1 MVFNMPGKS
10 KKSEIPERLR
20 KEREKVLDTLA
31 GFYAP
36 PAPKAIGGLMLRSR
50 KIASAQKPLAW
61 KAQEFARTAFLIK
74 RGAER
79 GIIPMRMA
87 VKLRKALQN
96 RASEMIQKEVS
107 RLAEKGIIDQKFLS
121 ALEVMVEKRAI
132 RAKDATNIAG
142 EYLSAALS
150 NLRVARSKKPI
161 KRKLEVVKR
170 IKEIVE
176 IEAELRGFS
185 GKTKNSLLRE
195 LRGHTFKI
203 IEAEAVKIKPK
214 IDLGMFN
221 IIETLVREG
230 LITEAQAKELSAIFI
245 ENSLNAIKNRKTS
258 SVGLGN
264 LEVRIWSLPQK
275 ERSKLLTLLNEV
287 KASFRKH

>member
-1 MVFNMPGKS
+1 MPRKS
-10 KKSEIPERLR
+10 KKSEIPKRYR

-31 GFYAP
+31 RFYAP
-36 PAPKAIGGLMLRSR
+36 PTPKAIGRLMLRSR

-61 KAQEFARTAFLIK
+61 KAREFARTAFLIK

-79 GIIPMRMA
+79 GIISTHMA
-87 VKLRKALQN
+87 IKLRKALQN
-96 RASEMIQKEVS
+96 RASETIQKEAS
-107 RLAEKGIIDQKFLS
+107 MLAKKGIIDQKFLN
-121 ALEVMVEKRAI
+121 ALEEMVEKGAL
-132 RAKDATNIAG
+132 KPESATNIAK
-142 EYLSAALS
+142 EYLGVALS
-150 NLRVARSKKPI
+150 NLKLAPLRKPI
-161 KRKLEVVKR
+161 RWKLRVLKR

-185 GKTKNSLLRE
+185 KRTKNARLRE
-195 LRGHTFKI
+195 LKERVFEI
-203 IEAEAVKIKPK
+203 IEAEVVKIKPK

-221 IIETLVREG
+221 IIESLAREE

-245 ENSLNAIKNRKTS
+245 ENSLNAIKNGKTS

-264 LEVRIWSLPQK
+264 LEVKIWSLPQK

>member
-1 MVFNMPGKS
+1 MPRKS
-10 KKSEIPERLR
+10 KKSEIPKRYR

-31 GFYAP
+31 RFYAP
-36 PAPKAIGGLMLRSR
+36 PTPKAIGRLMLRSR

-61 KAQEFARTAFLIK
+61 KAREFARTAFLIK

-79 GIIPMRMA
+79 GIIPTHMA
-87 VKLRKALQN
+87 IKLRKALQS
-96 RASEMIQKEVS
+96 RASETIQKEAS
-107 RLAEKGIIDQKFLS
+107 MLAKKGIIDQKFLN
-121 ALEVMVEKRAI
+121 ALEEMVEKGAL
-132 RAKDATNIAG
+132 KPESATNIAK
-142 EYLSAALS
+142 EYLGVTLS
-150 NLRVARSKKPI
+150 NLKLAPLRKPI
-161 KRKLEVVKR
+161 RWKLRVLKR

-185 GKTKNSLLRE
+185 KRTKNARLRE
-195 LRGHTFKI
+195 LKERVFEI
-203 IEAEAVKIKPK
+203 IEAEVVKIKPK

-221 IIETLVREG
+221 IIESLAREE

-245 ENSLNAIKNRKTS
+245 ENSLNAIKNGKTS

-264 LEVRIWSLPQK
+264 LEVKIWGLPQK